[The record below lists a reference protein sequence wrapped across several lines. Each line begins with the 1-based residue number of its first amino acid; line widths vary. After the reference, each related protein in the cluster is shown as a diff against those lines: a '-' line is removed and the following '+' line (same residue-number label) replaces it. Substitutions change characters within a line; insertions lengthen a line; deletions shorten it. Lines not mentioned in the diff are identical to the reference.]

1 MSARDPARA
10 VKVSI
15 CCGLFGEA
23 RIGRSGISGTRR
35 RLIGALRYVRG
46 KHQITGDA
54 SRIAMPRLPN
64 GLERLL

>member
-46 KHQITGDA
+46 KHQITGTHRA
-54 SRIAMPRLPN
+54 SRCRDYQMA
-64 GLERLL
+64 